1 MNQKK
6 QCVDNEVDGLRQQL
20 SEAHSQ
26 NDNLKKELSKT
37 TQVLDHFRQSVNNSP
52 NAIFS
57 INRMGHITTWNPACC
72 SIFQYDNSI
81 VGKDFRLL
89 LKSAED
95 LQLLE
100 KEILGPADART
111 LSNVDLSYKCHDG
124 EVREMVSRVYPV
136 VSSEGYI
143 HGFVFANTDVTE
155 RNQTHRELDKYRH
168 HLEDIVEE
176 RTAELKLEIQNRK
189 AAQKGLQVSYDSLIT
204 VLDSMDLAIQVVA
217 SDKGKVIFM
226 NSRLRSLLGERTCL
240 DSVNDLFDSLS
251 SGEKTKGDLSKEA
264 SVTVFDEATGRWFLL
279 QEQIIRWLDDSL
291 VRLQT
296 ATDITE
302 RKKIDEELKRVEKLD
317 SLGVLAGGIAHDF
330 NNLLTGVT
338 GSLSLLKYQS
348 ESGNPSISLL
358 DSAVHAVSRA
368 TSLTQQLL
376 TFSKGGEP
384 VKSVVNITGILR
396 EAVEFSLRGT
406 AVRLDLQVDEN
417 LSEVE
422 ADEGQLSQVF
432 YNLVINAKQTMPEG
446 GVLTVTAK
454 NHCVS
459 NVESSDVLPVGKCV
473 QIDFADSGPGIPS
486 DILNKIFDPYF
497 TTKEAGEGLGLATV
511 HAIIAKHNGK
521 ITASNTDQGGARFR
535 ILLPTS
541 EKPLPKPGKSE
552 SPRKESGGRILLMD
566 DEEMIREVAEAMLI
580 QLGYS
585 VDTVTDGELAI
596 EKYRGALE
604 KGQPYDAVIFDLTIP
619 GGMGGK
625 KATERLTQI
634 DPQLKAIASSGY
646 SGGRVLAE
654 SKQYG
659 FCAVLQKPYHLKE
672 MASVLHKVLF
682 D

>member
-1 MNQKK
+1 MNQRK
-6 QCVDNEVDGLRQQL
+6 QFVESEVDVLRQQL
-20 SEAHSQ
+20 FEAQSQ
-26 NDNLKKELSKT
+26 NDNLKNELSKT
-37 TQVLDHFRQSVNNSP
+37 KQVLDHFRQAVDSSP

-57 INRMGHITTWNPACC
+57 INRMGHITAWNPSCC
-72 SIFQYDNSI
+72 SIFHYDNSI

-89 LKSAED
+89 LKNAED

-111 LSNVDLSYKCHDG
+111 LSNVDLSYKCQNG

-136 VSSEGYI
+136 VSPEGYV

-204 VLDSMDLAIQVVA
+204 VLDSMDLAIQVVS
-217 SDKGKVIFM
+217 SDMGKVIFM
-226 NSRLRSLLGERTCL
+226 NSRLRSLLNECTCL
-240 DSVNDLFDSLS
+240 NSVNILFDSLS
-251 SGEKTKGDLSKEA
+251 SGEKTKEYLSKEA

-279 QEQIIRWLDDSL
+279 QEQIIRWLDESL

-330 NNLLTGVT
+330 NNLLTGVM

-368 TSLTQQLL
+368 TSLTRQLL

-384 VKSVVNITGILR
+384 VRSVVNITGILR

-432 YNLVINAKQTMPEG
+432 YNLVINAKQAMPKG
-446 GVLTVTAK
+446 GVLTVTTK
-454 NHCVS
+454 NHCISSMEVS
-459 NVESSDVLPVGKCV
+459 GDLPAGKYV
-473 QIDFADSGPGIPS
+473 QIDFTDSGPGVPS

-535 ILLPTS
+535 ILLPAS

-552 SPRKESGGRILLMD
+552 STRKESGGRILLMD

-596 EKYRGALE
+596 EKYLVALE

-625 KATERLTQI
+625 EATERLIHI

-659 FCAVLQKPYHLKE
+659 FCAVLQKPYHLKG
-672 MASVLHKVLF
+672 MADVLHKVLGT
-682 D
+682 